1 VRSALLLLL
10 AGCGAALPPL
20 PSQGGP
26 AWRELSSM
34 HFTLWTD
41 APAAR
46 GRELVQ
52 QMEWLRSII
61 YGVAFPDLPPGGKTL
76 VVAFR
81 DIRESRVFTPPYHD
95 AFATSGGP
103 LRRPMIVM
111 PADAYGDEHVVTHE
125 LTHAIS
131 YNAIHAQPRWF
142 AEGLASF
149 FETIDLDMAR
159 GTVDVGGLRREMR
172 ASIDRDG
179 IFSSGRM
186 LACDRMACTD
196 DYRFYATAWTMYAY
210 LHYKHPA
217 ELARF
222 ELALGNMPPEQA
234 WQQTMTEL
242 PTQALDHELTQYL
255 LYGGYTI
262 AHFNIEKRQ
271 WPIAERPLADADVD
285 AIRAL
290 LHWMRDAKSPDAER
304 ELAAAL
310 AADPTHVL
318 ANVLDAHVHKRTPSL
333 DRARAVT
340 LAHPDDFLA
349 WLLLA
354 QATRNREEQR
364 GAHDKVCALIADDP
378 AAQGP
383 RDCHNLSPQPPP
395 SSPPLP
401 PM

>member
-1 VRSALLLLL
+1 MRSAWLLLL

-41 APAAR
+41 APPER

-61 YGVAFPDLPPGGKTL
+61 YGVAFPDLPPGGKTF

-81 DIRESRVFTPPYHD
+81 DIRESRVFTPTYHD
-95 AFATSGGP
+95 AFASAGGP
-103 LRRPMIVM
+103 QHRPMIVM
-111 PADAYGDEHVVTHE
+111 PADAYGDDKVVTHE

-131 YNAIHAQPRWF
+131 FNAIHAQPRWF
-142 AEGLASF
+142 SEGLATF

-159 GTVDVGGLRREMR
+159 GTVDVGALRPEIR

-179 IFSSGRM
+179 IFLTAKM

-196 DYRFYATAWTMYAY
+196 DFKFYATAWTMYAY

-222 ELALGNMPPEQA
+222 EVALGNMPADQA
-234 WQQTMTEL
+234 WQQTMGDL
-242 PTQALDHELTQYL
+242 PTQALDHELVGYL
-255 LYGGYTI
+255 MYGGYSI
-262 AHFNIEKRQ
+262 AHFKIEKRQ

-285 AIRAL
+285 TLRAL
-290 LHWMRDAKSPDAER
+290 LHWMRDAKSLDAER

-310 AADPTHVL
+310 AADRTNVL
-318 ANVLDAHVHKRTPSL
+318 AHMLDRYMHKRPPTL
-333 DRARAVT
+333 DDARAVT

-354 QATRNREEQR
+354 DATKNRNEQR
-364 GAHDKVCALIADDP
+364 HALDKLCALIADDP
-378 AAQGP
+378 AVQAP
-383 RDCHNLSPQPPP
+383 RACHIMSPPAPPA
-395 SSPPLP
+395 SPPLP

>member
-1 VRSALLLLL
+1 LVLLLLL

-41 APAAR
+41 APPER

-61 YGVAFPDLPPGGKTL
+61 YGVAFPDLPAGGKTF
-76 VVAFR
+76 VVALR

-95 AFATSGGP
+95 AYAMAGGP

-111 PADAYGDEHVVTHE
+111 PADAYGDERMVTHE

-131 YNAIHAQPRWF
+131 YNAIHRQPRWF
-142 AEGLASF
+142 SEGLATF
-149 FETIDLDMAR
+149 FETIDMDMAR
-159 GTVDVGGLRREMR
+159 GTVDVGALRYDVR
-172 ASIDRDG
+172 ASLDRDG
-179 IFSSGRM
+179 IFSAERM

-196 DYRFYATAWTMYAY
+196 DFRFYATAWTMYAF

-217 ELARF
+217 ELARY
-222 ELALGNMPPEQA
+222 ELALDSMPADQA
-234 WQQTMTEL
+234 WQQAMAEL
-242 PTQALDHELTQYL
+242 PAQALDHELLGYL
-255 LYGGYTI
+255 KYGGYAI
-262 AHFNIEKRQ
+262 AHFKIEKRQ

-285 AIRAL
+285 AIRAF
-290 LHWMRDAKSPDAER
+290 LHWQRDRSSPDAER

-310 AADPTHVL
+310 AADR
-318 ANVLDAHVHKRTPSL
+318 ANVLAVTLDTYIHKRKPLL
-333 DRARAVT
+333 DEARAVT
-340 LAHPDDFLA
+340 VAHPDDFLA

-354 QATRNREEQR
+354 QAARDRDEQR
-364 GAHDKVCALIADDP
+364 AAHDKVCALIADDP

-383 RDCHNLSPQPPP
+383 RDCHNLSPTPPP